1 MSGHTK
7 WADLKHKKDEKQYDF
22 KKRKRKDLVN
32 AMQIAVFSMTDAE
45 LDKKLRR
52 ELEEAIENVVKAH
65 KDAAALAYT
74 IEKG

>member
-32 AMQIAVFSMTDAE
+32 AMQIVVFSMTDAE
-45 LDKKLRR
+45 LDKKLRK
-52 ELEEAIENVVKAH
+52 ELEEAVESVIKAH
-65 KDAAALAYT
+65 KDSQSLAYT
-74 IEKG
+74 IAKE